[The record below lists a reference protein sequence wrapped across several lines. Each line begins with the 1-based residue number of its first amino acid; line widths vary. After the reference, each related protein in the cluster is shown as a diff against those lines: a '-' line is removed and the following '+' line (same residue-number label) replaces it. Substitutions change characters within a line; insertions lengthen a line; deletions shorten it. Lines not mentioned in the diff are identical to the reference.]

1 MQQEKDSSIIT
12 RDILNTIRAIQ
23 ENKTYTGKH
32 PFKKVIKEDGGDKEL
47 KAVAITDDPRFG
59 QGVLS
64 SQKEQFRSS
73 VESGAQFSEPSDE
86 NVADS
91 PLIYMP
97 ETGNLVFGGIIP
109 CLNNLKWQFVLK
121 TNTGNG
127 CFIWTDGLILS
138 KDNLQILNKLF
149 GFYLNWRDQWN
160 TESADLERI
169 GQMINQGQ

>member
-1 MQQEKDSSIIT
+1 MQEKDSSIIT
-12 RDILNTIRAIQ
+12 RDILNTIRSIQ
-23 ENKTYTGKH
+23 ENKTYIGKT
-32 PFKKVIKEDGGDKEL
+32 PFKKVILEDGSNKEL
-47 KAVAITDDPRFG
+47 KAIAITDDPRFG

-127 CFIWTDGLILS
+127 CFVWTDGLILN
-138 KDNLQILNKLF
+138 KENMQILNKLY
-149 GFYLNWRDQWN
+149 GHYLNWRDEWN
-160 TESADLERI
+160 SESADLERI
-169 GQMINQGQ
+169 GQLNLNE

>member
-1 MQQEKDSSIIT
+1 MVMKQVKDNSNIT
-12 RDILNTIRAIQ
+12 RDILNTIRSIQ
-23 ENKTYTGKH
+23 ESQNLPANKK
-32 PFKKVIKEDGGDKEL
+32 ILREDGSDKEL

-64 SQKEQFRSS
+64 SQEEQFRAS
-73 VESGAQFSEPSDE
+73 VESGAQFSEPSED

-127 CFIWTDGLILS
+127 CFIWTDGLILN
-138 KDNLQILNKLF
+138 KENMIILNKLY
-149 GFYLNWRDQWN
+149 GHYMNWRDQWN

-169 GQMINQGQ
+169 GQMMNQD

>member
-1 MQQEKDSSIIT
+1 MQEKDSSIIT
-12 RDILNTIRAIQ
+12 RDILNTIRSIQ
-23 ENKTYTGKH
+23 ENKTYTGRT
-32 PFKKVIKEDGGDKEL
+32 PFKRVIFEDGSNKEL
-47 KAVAITDDPRFG
+47 KAIAITDDPRFG

-64 SQKEQFRSS
+64 SQKEQFRSY

-127 CFIWTDGLILS
+127 CFVWTDGLILN
-138 KDNLQILNKLF
+138 KENMQILNKLF
-149 GFYLNWRDQWN
+149 GFYLNWRDSWN
-160 TESADLERI
+160 SESADLERI
-169 GQMINQGQ
+169 GQMFQ